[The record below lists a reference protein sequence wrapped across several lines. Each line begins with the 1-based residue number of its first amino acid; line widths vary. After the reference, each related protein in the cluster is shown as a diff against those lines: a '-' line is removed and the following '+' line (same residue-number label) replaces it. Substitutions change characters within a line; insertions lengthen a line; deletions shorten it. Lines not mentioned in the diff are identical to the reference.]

1 VEAVAVVTVIE
12 VMHNQIKIIPEPAA
26 LYQEHKVKTRTA
38 TAVAVVVVPVVKMVA
53 LAEMC
58 VTVIM
63 VDIVEKMV
71 LQ

>member
-1 VEAVAVVTVIE
+1 VEAVEAVTVIE
-12 VMHNQIKIIPEPAA
+12 VMHNQIKIILEPAA
-26 LYQEHKVKTRTA
+26 LYQELKVKTRTA
-38 TAVAVVVVPVVKMVA
+38 TVEAVAVAPVVRMVV

-63 VDIVEKMV
+63 VDTVEKMV